1 MCRKSRFSAPFFW
14 LVNFFAYLCVRSYA
28 LINTISSEDYEKE
41 HFTKHHQHHLHNPVR
56 YRGGVGKSKL
66 FLTMAKVRIPINP
79 LQVGR
84 VGAYTMYVREGEQI
98 VRQRK
103 NSSNYGESASRTLA
117 QTTRRARWGNLVNSF
132 KAMKFWQ
139 PKAWEGLK
147 PGVTDYN
154 AFMSANINSTP
165 IYLTKD
171 MVANGCA
178 VMDNFVLSKG
188 SLIPIDGGWDSADNA
203 FTTAIVT
210 TAAVSATTTVAQLSA
225 DIINNNAGFLDGD
238 NIAYI
243 RFYQQFDD
251 RGYPYLRSVYEELTL
266 DLSSAALLSTK
277 GIYPLISAQTPANL
291 FLLIPAMT
299 GWDAVGAIAIHTRK
313 GSGLQ
318 VSTQQM
324 VVTNTTYIDA
334 FSSESART
342 AAIDSYGVDADVP
355 LEPSFESAAFE
366 SVTING
372 SPYGID
378 GLSYSGSVTLRV
390 SGKNVQSS
398 AQLLRDGNLVTPSQ
412 SSASSVEWTVSDV
425 GSYRLMEGG
434 SLFGFFQIEVP
445 LPLAWR
451 EDSYLTSRPKTFLVT
466 NSGAAIVLNI
476 AGFEQPN
483 LIGKNAS
490 GSIDLYNA
498 REYEQDTALFE
509 EWGVSYVYATPVEGS
524 RELSFSIGGQAYI
537 YDAAGKTLTPAV
549 EGDF

>member
-1 MCRKSRFSAPFFW
+1 
-14 LVNFFAYLCVRSYA
+14 
-28 LINTISSEDYEKE
+28 
-41 HFTKHHQHHLHNPVR
+41 
-56 YRGGVGKSKL
+56 
-66 FLTMAKVRIPINP
+66 MAKVRIPINP

-188 SLIPIDGGWDSADNA
+188 SLVPIDGGWDSADNA
-203 FTTAIVT
+203 FTTTIVT
-210 TAAVSATTTVAQLSA
+210 TAAVSATTTVGLFSA
-225 DIINNNAGFLDGD
+225 DIINNNAGFVDGD

-266 DLSSAALLSTK
+266 DLASTALVSTK
-277 GIYPLISAQTPANL
+277 GIYPLISPQTPANL
-291 FLLIPAMT
+291 FLLIPAMN

-372 SPYGID
+372 SPYGVD
-378 GLSYSGSVTLRV
+378 GLSYNGSVTLRV
-390 SGKNVQSS
+390 SGRNVQAS
-398 AQLLRDGNLVTPSQ
+398 AQLLRDGNTVTPSQ
-412 SSASSVEWTVSDV
+412 SSAGSVEWSVSDI

-434 SLFGFFQIEVP
+434 TLFGFFQIEAA
-445 LPLAWR
+445 LTLAWR
-451 EDSYLTSRPKTFLVT
+451 EDSFFPSKPKSLLVT
-466 NSGAAIVLNI
+466 AEGDAVVVKIVGYNQQSLLGKI
-476 AGFEQPN
+476 AD
-483 LIGKNAS
+483 
-490 GSIDLYNA
+490 GSIGMYDATDYFSN
-498 REYEQDTALFE
+498 TALVE
-509 EWGVSYVYATPVEGS
+509 EWGAIYVDATPDTES
-524 RELSFSIGGQAYI
+524 RDLSFSIGGQAYV
-537 YDAAGKTLTPAV
+537 YSPSGRTLTPEV
-549 EGDF
+549 EDDF